1 MIEWLV
7 NLLGLVTKKEFLM
20 LKDDLND
27 KLAALNVAVDALK
40 VRVDDAVAEA
50 NANSVTQAEVDAV
63 AAAIAKVDAV
73 LAPVAEPGP
82 EPVPAEDVVE

>member
-82 EPVPAEDVVE
+82 EPVPAEDVV